1 MRNERI
7 AMTAGA
13 AHLFDVPSGGISLAG
28 GVPDLSPIEMRGLSE
43 QVGRQIRLGG
53 PTILQYSTMETPS
66 DLVEAIEDLAGRE
79 SMHPLASNLVPT
91 SGSQLGLVAVC
102 RALVADGEYI
112 AAEELTYPGA
122 LSAFAWC
129 GARVAP
135 VPMDE
140 EGLVPEALVETVT
153 RVRASGGRLDVL
165 YTVPT
170 FHNPTGRTQGTG
182 RRQRLLEA
190 CEALDVHV
198 IEDNPY
204 GMLSF
209 TGRELPALKSMS
221 PAGVTYLGTFSK
233 VFVPGLRCGW
243 IDPAAQYHGRIRGA
257 VETATLSPSPI
268 AQAIIAGHHRRCGW
282 DRAIAR
288 FREIYAGKAM
298 TLSEA
303 LVASGLDRDRWSW
316 REPDGGFYLWLTDA
330 TGVDASGLAEA
341 ARRAGIALVPGARF
355 GGTGAARAGLRLSFS
370 GASESELHVAADRL
384 CAVISG
390 AGTVQEGAA

>member
-1 MRNERI
+1 
-7 AMTAGA
+7 MTAGA

-140 EGLVPEALVETVT
+140 EGLVPEALVERLGAGSTCCT
-153 RVRASGGRLDVL
+153 RC
-165 YTVPT
+165 
-170 FHNPTGRTQGTG
+170 Q
-182 RRQRLLEA
+182 
-190 CEALDVHV
+190 
-198 IEDNPY
+198 
-204 GMLSF
+204 
-209 TGRELPALKSMS
+209 
-221 PAGVTYLGTFSK
+221 
-233 VFVPGLRCGW
+233 
-243 IDPAAQYHGRIRGA
+243 
-257 VETATLSPSPI
+257 PSTT
-268 AQAIIAGHHRRCGW
+268 R
-282 DRAIAR
+282 
-288 FREIYAGKAM
+288 
-298 TLSEA
+298 
-303 LVASGLDRDRWSW
+303 
-316 REPDGGFYLWLTDA
+316 
-330 TGVDASGLAEA
+330 
-341 ARRAGIALVPGARF
+341 PGAPR
-355 GGTGAARAGLRLSFS
+355 ARAGGRGSS
-370 GASESELHVAADRL
+370 RPARRST
-384 CAVISG
+384 C
-390 AGTVQEGAA
+390 T